1 MEKSCGCIVFNNN
14 KVLVEES
21 LSGFYGFPKGHI
33 ENGESEEE
41 CAIRETLEETGI
53 RARVDLNDR
62 FVISYLVHD
71 INPKSVVYFISSLV
85 GSDDI
90 SIQEEEVSSACW
102 VDINSV
108 RDVLTFD
115 NLKCLW
121 DRVLEVYN
129 GKVNI

>member
-1 MEKSCGCIVFNNN
+1 MEKSCGCIVFYNG
-14 KVLVEES
+14 KVLVEKS
-21 LSGFYGFPKGHI
+21 INGFYGFPKGHI
-33 ENGESEEE
+33 EKGETEVE

-53 RARVDLNDR
+53 RAKVDSSNR
-62 FVISYLVHD
+62 FEISYLVHD
-71 INPKSVVYFISSLV
+71 NILKSVIFFISSLD

-108 RDVLTFD
+108 RDILTFD

-121 DRVLEVYN
+121 DNVLEAYN

>member
-1 MEKSCGCIVFNNN
+1 MEKSCGCIVFNNG
-14 KVLVEES
+14 KVLVEKS
-21 LSGFYGFPKGHI
+21 LSGFYGFPKCHI
-33 ENGESEEE
+33 ENGESEVE